1 MKVLKFGGS
10 SVGDAERIKKVID
23 IVINSSRQDKIA
35 VIFSAFQGVTDDLIK
50 ISRIASKGSSSY
62 RDLFLNLETRHINAV
77 KELISVKHQSRILA
91 NLKLNLNELE
101 DVLHGVY
108 LVKELSLRTLDFI
121 MSFGERF
128 SAYIISEA
136 MKDKNID
143 CAYLDSRIVIKTDE
157 NFGSAKVDFDL
168 TNDAIKKHFK
178 NNNSLQVITG
188 FIGSTVNDETTTLG
202 RGGSDYS
209 ASIFAAALNADEI
222 EIWTDVDGVLTAD
235 PRKVKKA
242 FSIPDLTYEEAMEL
256 SHFGA
261 KVIHPPTMQ
270 PALNKKIPISY
281 QN

>member
-1 MKVLKFGGS
+1 
-10 SVGDAERIKKVID
+10 
-23 IVINSSRQDKIA
+23 
-35 VIFSAFQGVTDDLIK
+35 
-50 ISRIASKGSSSY
+50 
-62 RDLFLNLETRHINAV
+62 
-77 KELISVKHQSRILA
+77 SRILA

-157 NFGSAKVDFDL
+157 NFGSTTVDFDL
-168 TNDAIKKHFK
+168 TNDAIKRHYI

-270 PALNKKIPISY
+270 PALNKKIPIRIKNTFNPEFNGSLVS
-281 QN
+281 NKSRSNNF